1 MSFLRLGYRH
11 FLGLELYGLVIV
23 IDRSDVRL
31 FTLDMVLDLD
41 VWLLAWF
48 ALRE

>member
-1 MSFLRLGYRH
+1 M
-11 FLGLELYGLVIV
+11 V
-23 IDRSDVRL
+23 IDRSDVRM